1 MSAYLEALA
10 RENPDSVYTRPD
22 PTEPEGVP
30 KRYQTRTEKAIE
42 APSKAPT
49 RNPDAALFDGHLML
63 PTTPTTRNKTMN
75 PNPTP
80 NRDAGKAPET
90 LSELFPRAWLVA
102 SDLKRPVTVTI
113 ADAETVQ
120 VHDLHTQKKV
130 WRVAL
135 GFTYTDAQGEIHELS
150 KRLLC
155 NRTQG
160 RVLADMCGSERFSD
174 WQGLRVL
181 LFPTQAHN
189 GKATVGVAPAQD
201 KS

>member
-1 MSAYLEALA
+1 MSAFLEDLA
-10 RENPDSVYTRPD
+10 RENPDSLYARPD
-22 PTEPEGVP
+22 ETEPEKLP
-30 KRYQTRTEKAIE
+30 KRYQSDTDNGIADAID
-42 APSKAPT
+42 APSMPPT
-49 RNPDAALFDGHLML
+49 RNQ
-63 PTTPTTRNKTMN
+63 TMN

-102 SDLKRPVTVTI
+102 ADLKRPATVTI
-113 ADAETVQ
+113 SEVQTVQ

-135 GFTYTDAQGEIHELS
+135 TFTYTDAQGEIHDLS

-160 RVLADMCGSERFSD
+160 RVLAEMSGSERFSD
-174 WQGLRVL
+174 WQGLRVM
-181 LFPTQAHN
+181 LFPTNAHN
-189 GKATVGVAPAQD
+189 GKATVGIAPARTEPP
-201 KS
+201 